1 MGRDAGYLAL
11 WCGIANGA
19 ELILLP
25 ERHNFDEEAIID
37 DILENRRKGKKHF
50 IIINA
55 EGVGNSINLA
65 KKIEDATDIETR
77 ATILGHLQRGGSP
90 SVKDRVYASI
100 LGARAVE
107 LILENKLNRV
117 VGFKQGEVIDFNID
131 DALKMNKEIPEYQL
145 EIAKIL

>member
-1 MGRDAGYLAL
+1 M
-11 WCGIANGA
+11 
-19 ELILLP
+19 
-25 ERHNFDEEAIID
+25 
-37 DILENRRKGKKHF
+37 
-50 IIINA
+50 
-55 EGVGNSINLA
+55 
-65 KKIEDATDIETR
+65 
-77 ATILGHLQRGGSP
+77 GHLQRGGSP